1 MNTSNAPFTSYQK
14 FVVGLL
20 VFLQFTVVLDFMIMA
35 PLGAMIM
42 PVFKITPSQFGLV
55 VSAYAFSAGAS
66 GLLAAGFADKYDRK
80 KILLFFYVGFL
91 VGTLLCA
98 IAPDYHF
105 LLFARTI
112 TGLFGGVI
120 GAVVLAITTDLFDL
134 KQRGRVIGLVQ
145 TAFGASQ
152 VLGIPL
158 GLYLSNMWG
167 WHVPF
172 FMIVIVSAIVGL
184 FIFFKLR
191 PIDDHLK
198 LQRNDNVLRHFMLT
212 FKSSQNQ
219 MGFMAT
225 ALISIGGFLL
235 MPFTSAFTV
244 NNLGISFDK
253 LPLTYLVTGVFAIF
267 CGPLIGRASDHFGKF
282 RTFVFGAV
290 MTIIM
295 VLIYTHLGITPLL
308 IVMLVNVL
316 FFIGI
321 FSRIIPSQALIS
333 ALPEPAN
340 RGAFMAVNSSLQ
352 QISGGVASVIAGLIV
367 VEQADGKLLHFDILG
382 YLLVVSTL
390 VSVWLIYKINE
401 VVRRKNQVTA
411 DASAVLSH

>member
-1 MNTSNAPFTSYQK
+1 
-14 FVVGLL
+14 
-20 VFLQFTVVLDFMIMA
+20 MA

-42 PVFKITPSQFGLV
+42 PVFKISPSQFGLV

-66 GLLAAGFADKYDRK
+66 GLLAAGFADRYDRK
-80 KILLFFYVGFL
+80 KILLFFYSGFL
-91 VGTLLCA
+91 IGTLLCA

-105 LLFARTI
+105 LLFARI
-112 TGLFGGVI
+112 VTGLFGGVI
-120 GAVVLAITTDLFDL
+120 GAVVLAITTDLFQL
-134 KQRGRVIGLVQ
+134 QQRGRVIGFVQ

-158 GLYLSNMWG
+158 GLYLTNIWG

-172 FMIVIVSAIVGL
+172 FMIVIVGVLVGIFIVL
-184 FIFFKLR
+184 KLK
-191 PIDDHLK
+191 PVDEHLK
-198 LQRNDNVLRHFMLT
+198 LQKSGENVFHHFATT
-212 FKSSQNQ
+212 FKVKANRI
-219 MGFMAT
+219 GFLAT
-225 ALISIGGFLL
+225 ALISLGGFLL

-244 NNLGISFDK
+244 HNLGISFDQ

-267 CGPLIGRASDHFGKF
+267 CGPLIGKASDQYGKLN
-282 RTFVFGAV
+282 TFIFGAV

-308 IVMLVNVL
+308 VVMLVNVL

-333 ALPEPAN
+333 ALPSAAN

-352 QISGGVASVIAGLIV
+352 QISGGIASIVAGLIV
-367 VEQADGKLLHFDILG
+367 IEQVDGTLKNFDILG
-382 YLLVVSTL
+382 YILVAS
-390 VSVWLIYKINE
+390 SVISVFLIYKVDQVIRE
-401 VVRRKNQVTA
+401 KGQTKGAVTA
-411 DASAVLSH
+411 P

>member
-120 GAVVLAITTDLFDL
+120 GAVVLAIATDLFDL

-191 PIDDHLK
+191 PIDAHLK

-352 QISGGVASVIAGLIV
+352 QISGGVASLIAGLIV

-401 VVRRKNQVTA
+401 VVRRKTQVTA
-411 DASAVLSH
+411 DASAALSH

>member
-1 MNTSNAPFTSYQK
+1 MSVQNDFFTPYQK
-14 FVVGLL
+14 FVVALL

-35 PLGAMIM
+35 PLGAIIM
-42 PVFKITPSQFGLV
+42 PVFKINPSQFGLV
-55 VSAYAFSAGAS
+55 VSAYAFSAGVS

-80 KILLFFYVGFL
+80 KILLFFYGGFL
-91 VGTLLCA
+91 IGTFLCA
-98 IAPDYHF
+98 ISPDYQF

-120 GAVVLAITTDLFDL
+120 GAVVLAITTDLFVL

-158 GLYLSNMWG
+158 GLYLSNKWG

-172 FMIVIVSAIVGL
+172 FMIVAVGLIVGV
-184 FIFFKLR
+184 FIFLKLK
-191 PIDDHLK
+191 PVDEHLK
-198 LQRNDNVLRHFMLT
+198 LQRNNEDVFHHFFMT
-212 FKSSQNQ
+212 FRSSTNQ
-219 MGFMAT
+219 IGFLST
-225 ALISIGGFLL
+225 ALISLGGFLL

-244 NNLGISFDK
+244 HNLGIPFDT
-253 LPLTYLVTGVFAIF
+253 LPLTYLATGVFAIF
-267 CGPLIGRASDHFGKF
+267 CGPLIGKASDYFGKLRVF
-282 RTFVFGAV
+282 IFGAV

-308 IVMLVNVL
+308 VVMLVNIL

-333 ALPEPAN
+333 AIPEPAN
-340 RGAFMAVNSSLQ
+340 RGSFMAVNSSLQ
-352 QISGGVASVIAGLIV
+352 QISGGLASVIAGLIV
-367 VEQADGKLLHFDILG
+367 VENTDGSLKNFDILG
-382 YLLVVSTL
+382 YILVGSTL
-390 VSVWLIYKINE
+390 VSTYLIYRINE
-401 VVRRKNQVTA
+401 VIRRRA
-411 DASAVLSH
+411 